1 METNAIMTTTSD
13 TPDNSSLLISTQTA
27 ALLTGKTIRT
37 INNWLESGTIKGHTI
52 PASHLPHGQ
61 IWQIDLASMAEHIP
75 TELTDEFLES
85 VKKAEA
91 GDAQE
96 ASNVAAVLAKSGAD
110 KIAIA
115 WFELSAKMGNA
126 DAMNWLWDIYYNG
139 YGVDPDFAVAIQW
152 LGKAAKHGSMFA
164 QATVEGLRKIDAYL
178 KEQKKDEYNVIVEDI
193 KRLANLKNA
202 DATNMQKK

>member
-1 METNAIMTTTSD
+1 MMTTI
-13 TPDNSSLLISTQTA
+13 PDNSSLLISTQTA

-37 INNWLESGTIKGHTI
+37 INNWLESGAIKGHTI
-52 PASHLPHGQ
+52 PANYLPHGQ
-61 IWQIDLASMAEHIP
+61 IWQIDIASMAEHIP
-75 TELTDEFLES
+75 TVLTDEFLES

-96 ASNVAAVLAKSGAD
+96 ASNVAAALAKSGAD

-115 WFELSAKMGNA
+115 WFELSAKSGNA

-139 YGVDPDFAVAIQW
+139 YGVEPDFAVAIQW

-164 QATVEGLRKIDAYL
+164 QATVEGLIKTDAYF
-178 KEQKKDEYNVIVEDI
+178 KEHRKDEYNAIVEDI
-193 KRLANLKNA
+193 KRLANMKNA
-202 DATNMQKK
+202 SATNMQKTQRG